1 MGMVPKATLERVRRL
16 AEEAADQARPSP
28 SLRDIVKTAFEDVEA
43 TIKAIKRVHP
53 RNVWAE
59 TAKALEEGFASDGV
73 RITVN
78 PASLKSYYWEA
89 LRERR
94 SIMLAHGRNLEAA
107 EEIGVD
113 RKAAS
118 DGEAM
123 AENGGAGEACD
134 AREEPSP
141 SHPAERCPV
150 APRIVPPLK
159 LPERTDKD
167 RAIASIRERLDPKRL
182 SGGLTPVED

>member
-1 MGMVPKATLERVRRL
+1 MGMVPKATMERVRRL

-43 TIKAIKRVHP
+43 TIKAIKKVHP

-59 TAKALEEGFASDGV
+59 AAKALEEGFASDGV

-94 SIMLAHGRNLEAA
+94 PIMLAQERNQDAT

-113 RKAAS
+113 RKAAG
-118 DGEAM
+118 DREAV
-123 AENGGAGEACD
+123 AGTGGAGEARD
-134 AREEPSP
+134 AREEASA
-141 SHPAERCPV
+141 SHSAEGCPAPL
-150 APRIVPPLK
+150 IVPPLK
-159 LPERTDKD
+159 IPGRTDKD
-167 RAIASIRERLDPKRL
+167 RAIASIRERLDPAKL
-182 SGGLTPVED
+182 AGGLTPIDD

>member
-28 SLRDIVKTAFEDVEA
+28 SLRDIVKTAFDDVEA

-94 SIMLAHGRNLEAA
+94 SIMLAHERNKEAA

-113 RKAAS
+113 RKAAGDRGS
-118 DGEAM
+118 T
-123 AENGGAGEACD
+123 AEKGGARD
-134 AREEPSP
+134 AREGT
-141 SHPAERCPV
+141 

-159 LPERTDKD
+159 IPERTDKD
-167 RAIASIRERLDPKRL
+167 RAIASIRERLDPAKL
-182 SGGLTPVED
+182 AGGLTPIDN